1 MARTARFVDYRRQ
14 FDSVIAGCVNLA
26 KGTRFDPAGREAMIE
41 AGILLLLCQLAGES
55 IVRALDIPVPGPV
68 LGAILML
75 GFLAIRRRVPENLGK
90 TSHDLL
96 ANFSLLFVP
105 AGTGI
110 ILHAARLEAEALAL
124 ITALIGSTALTIAV
138 AALVFVGIDR
148 LMGGTAPAQ
157 VEERP

>member
-1 MARTARFVDYRRQ
+1 
-14 FDSVIAGCVNLA
+14 
-26 KGTRFDPAGREAMIE
+26 MIE

-68 LGAILML
+68 LGAVFML
-75 GFLAIRRRVPENLGK
+75 AFLSFRRRVPDNLGK

-105 AGTGI
+105 AGAGI
-110 ILHAARLEAEALAL
+110 ILHAARLEAEAFAL

-138 AALVFVGIDR
+138 AALVFVGVDR
-148 LMGGTAPAQ
+148 LMGGTAQPG
-157 VEERP
+157 VERRP

>member
-1 MARTARFVDYRRQ
+1 
-14 FDSVIAGCVNLA
+14 
-26 KGTRFDPAGREAMIE
+26 MIE

-68 LGAILML
+68 LGAVFML
-75 GFLAIRRRVPENLGK
+75 AFLSVRRRVPDNLGK

-105 AGTGI
+105 AGAGI
-110 ILHAARLEAEALAL
+110 ILHAARLEAEAFAL
-124 ITALIGSTALTIAV
+124 IAALIGSTALTIAV

-148 LMGGTAPAQ
+148 LMGGTAQPDA
-157 VEERP
+157 ERQP

>member
-1 MARTARFVDYRRQ
+1 
-14 FDSVIAGCVNLA
+14 
-26 KGTRFDPAGREAMIE
+26 MIE
-41 AGILLLLCQLAGES
+41 AGILLLICQLAGES

-68 LGAILML
+68 LGAIFMF
-75 GFLAIRRRVPENLGK
+75 GFLAFRRRVPDNLGK

-110 ILHAARLEAEALAL
+110 ILHAARLEAEAVVL

-138 AALVFVGIDR
+138 AALVFVGVDR
-148 LMGGTAPAQ
+148 LIGGTARTDAEPQ
-157 VEERP
+157 P

>member
-1 MARTARFVDYRRQ
+1 
-14 FDSVIAGCVNLA
+14 
-26 KGTRFDPAGREAMIE
+26 MIE

-55 IVRALDIPVPGPV
+55 IVRALDVPVPGPV
-68 LGAILML
+68 LGAIFML
-75 GFLAIRRRVPENLGK
+75 AFLAVRRRVPDNLGK

-124 ITALIGSTALTIAV
+124 ITALIGSTALTIAFV
-138 AALVFVGIDR
+138 ALVFVGVDR
-148 LMGGTAPAQ
+148 LMGGRMPSEAEARGAAEPQ
-157 VEERP
+157 P

>member
-1 MARTARFVDYRRQ
+1 
-14 FDSVIAGCVNLA
+14 
-26 KGTRFDPAGREAMIE
+26 MIE

-68 LGAILML
+68 LGAICML
-75 GFLAIRRRVPENLGK
+75 AFLAVRRGIPENLGR

-110 ILHAARLEAEALAL
+110 ILHAARLEAEAVAL
-124 ITALIGSTALTIAV
+124 IAALIGSTALTIAA
-138 AALVFVGIDR
+138 AALVFVGVDR
-148 LMGGTAPAQ
+148 LMGGTAQA
-157 VEERP
+157 EAERRR